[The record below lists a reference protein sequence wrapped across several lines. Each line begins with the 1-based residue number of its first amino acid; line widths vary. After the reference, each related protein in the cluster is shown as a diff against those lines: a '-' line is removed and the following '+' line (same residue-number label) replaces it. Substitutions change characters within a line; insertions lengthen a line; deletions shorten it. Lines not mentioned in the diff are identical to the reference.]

1 MLGKVRIKVR
11 WGGELGVAGKGGGSA
26 LSDEISSFL
35 YREKEGLPA
44 IVIVRVYV
52 TLWEHAR

>member
-1 MLGKVRIKVR
+1 M
-11 WGGELGVAGKGGGSA
+11 AGKGRGSA